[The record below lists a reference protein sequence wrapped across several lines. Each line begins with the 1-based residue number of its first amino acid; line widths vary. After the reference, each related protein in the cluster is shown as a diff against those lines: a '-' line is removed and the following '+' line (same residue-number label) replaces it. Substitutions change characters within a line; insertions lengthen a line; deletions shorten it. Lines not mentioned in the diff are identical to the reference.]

1 MKCIERSYSKKW
13 DLDCGHPF
21 PRVSDIREGVRLR
34 RFVLQSVECTINS
47 VGRHGGNGGDTL
59 MCYNKH
65 KLWCNLSGTLK
76 FIQP

>member
-47 VGRHGGNGGDTL
+47 VVVEGDMVAMVEIPSCVTTSTS
-59 MCYNKH
+59 CDV
-65 KLWCNLSGTLK
+65 T
-76 FIQP
+76 